1 MYELVAVTVVIRVC
15 NPETFRRKKS
25 NPIQFLWEIPHG
37 FHHPVGL
44 PIPTRDLLVKDLSPL
59 TFMEFSIFC
68 SEFPVIL
75 RGMKK
80 SSSIPRIL
88 GNVNFSGIAKKS
100 LEIAN
105 PITDLRYSDS
115 VYKCSYLGSVRL
127 AVCQCGVNAHFV
139 EYIGWKSLCGA
150 NVCISSSLLLI
161 FNISFVFIYCSIAV
175 RY

>member
-1 MYELVAVTVVIRVC
+1 
-15 NPETFRRKKS
+15 
-25 NPIQFLWEIPHG
+25 
-37 FHHPVGL
+37 
-44 PIPTRDLLVKDLSPL
+44 
-59 TFMEFSIFC
+59 
-68 SEFPVIL
+68 
-75 RGMKK
+75 MKK

-88 GNVNFSGIAKKS
+88 SNVNFSGIAKKS

-105 PITDLRYSDS
+105 PITDLRYLDL

-150 NVCISSSLLLI
+150 DVCISSSLLLI

-175 RY
+175 RYWSLLFLFVSVRKGCAEDTTITAERGLRTRGQLKQCLCILHHRLRTLDQTQNNFALNQKNWNT